1 VPAAV
6 LFVILIVAA
15 VVLAVPLRRLYLD
28 GRSRS
33 AILTYAVVLL
43 ALAVAVTEFRP
54 LARYLLP
61 ALFLVYLAPFVT
73 WRGGLDRLL
82 GRRREEVRVTR
93 PEPRA
98 VEPPRNVTP
107 DRDPSAD
114 AGNADAAPPEADDR

>member
-6 LFVILIVAA
+6 LILVLVVAA

-82 GRRREEVRVTR
+82 GRRAEAVRVVR
-93 PEPRA
+93 SEARA

-107 DRDPSAD
+107 DDDSGAGAGDAD
-114 AGNADAAPPEADDR
+114 GSPPKAEG

>member
-6 LFVILIVAA
+6 LVLILVIA
-15 VVLAVPLRRLYLD
+15 VVVVAVPLRRLYLD

-33 AILTYAVVLL
+33 AILSYAIVLL
-43 ALAVAVTEFRP
+43 ALAVAVTEARP

-61 ALFLVYLAPFVT
+61 ALFVVYLVPFVT

-82 GRRREEVRVTR
+82 GRREEIRVIR

-107 DRDPSAD
+107 DGSPGDPGELDAD
-114 AGNADAAPPEADDR
+114 DRPPEARR